1 MALHDTGSYFHL
13 KESGISSQEVF
24 NSNNKDSQGYYR
36 AKLNSPPPK
45 KKKLFIQ
52 DQQREIFTSRFD
64 FKTHYFTWK
73 SMTENSLFKEL
84 S

>member
-36 AKLNSPPPK
+36 AKLKQK
-45 KKKLFIQ
+45 KKKIVH
-52 DQQREIFTSRFD
+52 SRSTKGDIYLAF
-64 FKTHYFTWK
+64 
-73 SMTENSLFKEL
+73 
-84 S
+84 

>member
-36 AKLNSPPPK
+36 AKLKQK

>member
-36 AKLNSPPPK
+36 AKLNPPPK
-45 KKKLFIQ
+45 KKIVH
-52 DQQREIFTSRFD
+52 SRSTKGDIYLAF
-64 FKTHYFTWK
+64 
-73 SMTENSLFKEL
+73 
-84 S
+84 

>member
-36 AKLNSPPPK
+36 AKLKQKK

>member
-36 AKLNSPPPK
+36 AKLKQTK
-45 KKKLFIQ
+45 KNCSFKINKGRYLPRVLILKLI
-52 DQQREIFTSRFD
+52 IS
-64 FKTHYFTWK
+64 HG
-73 SMTENSLFKEL
+73 NP
-84 S
+84 

>member
-36 AKLNSPPPK
+36 AKLKQK
-45 KKKLFIQ
+45 KKIVH
-52 DQQREIFTSRFD
+52 SRSTKGDIYLAF
-64 FKTHYFTWK
+64 
-73 SMTENSLFKEL
+73 
-84 S
+84 

>member
-36 AKLNSPPPK
+36 AKLK
-45 KKKLFIQ
+45 KKKKNC
-52 DQQREIFTSRFD
+52 S
-64 FKTHYFTWK
+64 FKINKGRYLPRVLILKLIISHG
-73 SMTENSLFKEL
+73 NP
-84 S
+84 

>member
-36 AKLNSPPPK
+36 AKLKPK
-45 KKKLFIQ
+45 KKNCSFKINKGRYLPRVLILKLI
-52 DQQREIFTSRFD
+52 IS
-64 FKTHYFTWK
+64 HG
-73 SMTENSLFKEL
+73 NP
-84 S
+84 

>member
-36 AKLNSPPPK
+36 AKLNPPPPK
-45 KKKLFIQ
+45 KNCSFKINKGRYLPRVLILKLI
-52 DQQREIFTSRFD
+52 IS
-64 FKTHYFTWK
+64 YG
-73 SMTENSLFKEL
+73 NP
-84 S
+84 

>member
-36 AKLNSPPPK
+36 AKLKPK
-45 KKKLFIQ
+45 KKKIVH
-52 DQQREIFTSRFD
+52 SRSTKGDIYLAF
-64 FKTHYFTWK
+64 
-73 SMTENSLFKEL
+73 
-84 S
+84 

>member
-36 AKLNSPPPK
+36 AKLKQK
-45 KKKLFIQ
+45 KKNCSFKINKGRYLPRVLILKLI
-52 DQQREIFTSRFD
+52 IS
-64 FKTHYFTWK
+64 HG
-73 SMTENSLFKEL
+73 NP
-84 S
+84 

>member
-36 AKLNSPPPK
+36 AKLNPPPPQK
-45 KKKLFIQ
+45 KIVH
-52 DQQREIFTSRFD
+52 SRSTKGDIYLAF
-64 FKTHYFTWK
+64 
-73 SMTENSLFKEL
+73 
-84 S
+84 

>member
-36 AKLNSPPPK
+36 AKLKPK
-45 KKKLFIQ
+45 KKKKIVH
-52 DQQREIFTSRFD
+52 SRSTKGDIYLAF
-64 FKTHYFTWK
+64 
-73 SMTENSLFKEL
+73 
-84 S
+84 